1 MLERYGHC
9 AKHGGTC
16 NNRANK
22 PDFLRH
28 NVLLL
33 DCRTLERI
41 SSTGP
46 ATNHSGIEGK
56 RVLSD
61 VCSHKS
67 GHKSARPVLRQVRQ
81 LRRYSP
87 QSVVPSS
94 EKDDLDQ
101 RRGRVCVSEYSRERE
116 ARGINPLEK
125 SNGRT

>member
-16 NNRANK
+16 NNCANK
-22 PDFLRH
+22 PGFLRH

-46 ATNHSGIEGK
+46 AANHSGIEGK

-87 QSVVPSS
+87 QWPRLIAREISPLGHRLGLASLMDDTAPPLPFQLAPLSS
-94 EKDDLDQ
+94 
-101 RRGRVCVSEYSRERE
+101 SR
-116 ARGINPLEK
+116 PK
-125 SNGRT
+125 